1 MSSQKKIGSD
11 QVPAIPEGYHMENHT
26 TITSQHEI
34 EVDRVKLTERKETT
48 KVTDNDQVN
57 LGKTVVKH
65 IRSIK
70 EPMGMGKEEET
81 SPSSMLCCQ
90 KERHSQE
97 STHDSQYSLE
107 KGGIESSE
115 SRGGP
120 LTDHVS
126 ETSSFLEPVGYVTQT
141 ITIYQRM
148 ILKDNGEEVEGDR
161 SVETNLD
168 DSEVTKFLEKWNNL
182 WQPKVSDDQVQN
194 MINGY
199 EEQEEAGPSQI
210 LCWGKERNS
219 QDSKD
224 GSQPGSKQTDE
235 KGGEHG
241 VTSDPNLETVQVGE
255 MKVSTVE
262 SKQIDVDKK
271 EDYTHTGDT
280 IMQKSVK
287 EAGRPEHF
295 L

>member
-1 MSSQKKIGSD
+1 
-11 QVPAIPEGYHMENHT
+11 MENHT

-70 EPMGMGKEEET
+70 EPMGMGKDEET

-107 KGGIESSE
+107 KGEIESSE

-199 EEQEEAGPSQI
+199 EEQEEAG
-210 LCWGKERNS
+210 KERNS
-219 QDSKD
+219 RDSRD
-224 GSQPGSKQTDE
+224 VSHPGSKQTDSQKE
-235 KGGEHG
+235 DEQG
-241 VTSDPNLETVQVGE
+241 VTSDPNLETVEVGG

-262 SKQIDVDKK
+262 SKQEDVDKK
-271 EDYTHTGDT
+271 KDYTHTGDT

>member
-1 MSSQKKIGSD
+1 
-11 QVPAIPEGYHMENHT
+11 MENHT

-70 EPMGMGKEEET
+70 EPMGMGKDEET

-97 STHDSQYSLE
+97 STHDSQHSLE
-107 KGGIESSE
+107 KGEIAESSE

-126 ETSSFLEPVGYVTQT
+126 GTSSFLEPVGYVTHS

-161 SVETNLD
+161 SVETDLD

-199 EEQEEAGPSQI
+199 EEQEEAGPSPI
-210 LCWGKERNS
+210 LCCGKEQNS
-219 QDSKD
+219 QDSND
-224 GSQPGSKQTDE
+224 GSQPVSKQTDSQKE
-235 KGGEHG
+235 DEQG
-241 VTSDPNLETVQVGE
+241 VTSDPNLETVEVGG

-262 SKQIDVDKK
+262 SKQEDVDNK

-280 IMQKSVK
+280 VMQKSVK

>member
-1 MSSQKKIGSD
+1 
-11 QVPAIPEGYHMENHT
+11 MENHT

-70 EPMGMGKEEET
+70 EPMGMGKDEET

-97 STHDSQYSLE
+97 STHDSQHSLE
-107 KGGIESSE
+107 KGEIAESSE

-126 ETSSFLEPVGYVTQT
+126 GTSSFLEPVGYVTHS

-161 SVETNLD
+161 SVETDLD

-199 EEQEEAGPSQI
+199 EEQEEAGPSPI
-210 LCWGKERNS
+210 LCCGKERNS
-219 QDSKD
+219 QDSND
-224 GSQPGSKQTDE
+224 GSQPVSKQTDSQKE
-235 KGGEHG
+235 DEQG
-241 VTSDPNLETVQVGE
+241 VTSDPNLETVEVGG

-262 SKQIDVDKK
+262 SKQEDVDNK

-280 IMQKSVK
+280 VMQKSVK